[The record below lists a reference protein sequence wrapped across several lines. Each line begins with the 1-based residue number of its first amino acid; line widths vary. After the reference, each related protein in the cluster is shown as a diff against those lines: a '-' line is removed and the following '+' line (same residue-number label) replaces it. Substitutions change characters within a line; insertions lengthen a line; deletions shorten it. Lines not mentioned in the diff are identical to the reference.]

1 MVVTVFRARARKDL
15 DPALYAEAQRRNA
28 RMLELAQSM
37 PGFIAYKDFNAA
49 DGENLALIEFD
60 THEHQRAWREHPEH
74 REVQQWG
81 RDVFFSEYQ
90 IQVCDVAR
98 TLRFP

>member
-15 DPALYAEAQRRNA
+15 DPALYAEAGRRNA

-37 PGFIAYKDFNAA
+37 PGFVSYKDFNAA
-49 DGENLALIEFD
+49 DGESLALIEFD
-60 THEHQRAWREHPEH
+60 THEHQRAWHEHPEH
-74 REVQQWG
+74 RAVQQWG
-81 RDVFFSEYQ
+81 RDVFFSEFQ
-90 IQVCDVAR
+90 IQVCDLAR